1 MKFFIGAVCAFV
13 ATGAF
18 AQSSTLEITRA
29 SWGYAGERK
38 DVKAD
43 LEKICNGK
51 AACSFMVDNGLSAAE
66 PKDPSPGHRK
76 GLILTWKCGAADFRD
91 QFPEG
96 KPAELK
102 CP

>member
-1 MKFFIGAVCAFV
+1 MKYLAAAIGLLIAAQ
-13 ATGAF
+13 AM
-18 AQSSTLEITRA
+18 AQSTSLEITRA

-43 LEKICNGK
+43 LEKLCNGK
-51 AACSFMVDNGLSAAE
+51 PACSFMVDNGLSAAD

-76 GLILTWKCGAADFRD
+76 GLILTWKCGGADFRD